1 MGVVEL
7 AIREEGRFRR
17 LYAVKRLRDIYRDE
31 TDFREMFLEEA
42 RIAGLIR
49 HPNVVSVLDVGDD
62 ERGPFLVMDY
72 VEGTSAGQIIER
84 ASAAGQ
90 EVPMQ
95 VALRIVMD
103 AANGIHA
110 AHELRDA
117 RNRPMNLVHRDVSPQ
132 NLLVGYDGITRVTDF
147 GIAKAWGRTTR
158 TATGV
163 LKGKFGYLSPEQLR
177 FEEPDRRSDI
187 FSLGVVLYE
196 LLSGKRLYK
205 NKAGMDGA
213 RRILKEPPPD
223 LGEVRDDVPAE
234 LIELSFSM
242 LAKDPAH
249 RPDHALEV
257 ARKLE
262 TILAELAAIEGRVE
276 VADFVSEAFAAERR
290 AQADRVTGAIASATG
305 ELALPATDP
314 GRPSVKPPIV
324 GAAAGTDGGA
334 RRESARLL
342 PIIAVAGVIGVAAAV
357 GLIMATDRDGGEAP
371 PPAEAPAPTAVT
383 AAADEETTPEPAE
396 VPDDPVVADEA
407 AEDEVE
413 PADAAGETEGA
424 PARMRSSRMRGR
436 TMRGARSMSSM
447 SGVPM
452 WDWQ

>member
-1 MGVVEL
+1 MGLVEL

-17 LYAVKRLRDIYRDE
+17 LYAVKRLRDSYRDDP
-31 TDFREMFLEEA
+31 DFREMFLEEA

-49 HPNVVSVLDVGDD
+49 HPNVVSVLDVGED

-72 VEGTSAGQIIER
+72 VEGTSAAQIIER
-84 ASAAGQ
+84 ASVAGR

-103 AANGIHA
+103 TANGLHA
-110 AHELRDA
+110 AHELCDA
-117 RNRPMNLVHRDVSPQ
+117 RGRAMSLVHRDVSPQ
-132 NLLVGYDGITRVTDF
+132 NLLVGYDGATRVTDF

-177 FEEPDRRSDI
+177 FDEPDRRSDI

-196 LLSGKRLYK
+196 LLSGARLYK

-242 LAKDPAH
+242 LAKDPSH
-249 RPDHALEV
+249 RPDDALSV

-262 TILAELAAIEGRVE
+262 AILAELAALEGRVE
-276 VADFVSEAFAAERR
+276 VADFVSEAFAEERQN
-290 AQADRVTGAIASATG
+290 QADRVTGAIASATG
-305 ELALPATDP
+305 KLALPATNP
-314 GRPSVKPPIV
+314 ARP
-324 GAAAGTDGGA
+324 
-334 RRESARLL
+334 SARLRVVAEASPPAERSSRLL
-342 PIIAVAGVIGVAAAV
+342 PMIAVAGVIGVGAAV
-357 GLIMATDRDGGEAP
+357 GVILATRAGSGGAAAP
-371 PPAEAPAPTAVT
+371 EEPPASVASEPPSDTPAQDPEAAGDEPEVAVMT
-383 AAADEETTPEPAE
+383 PEYAADEEETA
-396 VPDDPVVADEA
+396 A
-407 AEDEVE
+407 AEEE
-413 PADAAGETEGA
+413 TADRA
-424 PARMRSSRMRGR
+424 PSPMRRGARMR
-436 TMRGARSMSSM
+436 RSMRPAETTSSM
-447 SGVPM
+447 GGVPM